1 MATKTSKKTSKKK
14 SKAHIGAWF
23 GKLQRKKWTQ
33 WRGKLLQRVG
43 CVSLFLVALTIL
55 LMLFVYR
62 AMNFDPEAPPVP
74 IESGISLEE
83 KEAFIHTIAPI
94 AQNLQ
99 REYGVLAS
107 ISMAQAILESEYGQ
121 SELAADYY
129 NLYGVKT
136 DASDPEGVNFV
147 TKEFVDDEWIEI
159 VDRFKVYPSWAQ
171 SMRSHAE
178 LIYYGTSWNEGH
190 YEAVLSG
197 QTYQEQAQGLQS
209 SGYATDPDY
218 AAKII
223 EMIEV
228 WELYQY
234 DQPIQPASEN

>member
-1 MATKTSKKTSKKK
+1 MATKTSQKNNKKIK
-14 SKAHIGAWF
+14 SNRRAWF
-23 GKLQRKKWTQ
+23 SKLPRKQWAQ
-33 WRGKLLQRVG
+33 WRGKILQKLG
-43 CVSLFLVALTIL
+43 CVTLFFLALMIL
-55 LMLFVYR
+55 LLLFVYR
-62 AMNFDPEAPPVP
+62 AMNFDPHLPSAS

-147 TKEFVDDEWIEI
+147 TKEFVNDEWIEI
-159 VDRFKVYPSWAQ
+159 VDRFKVYSSWEQ

-178 LIYYGTSWNEGH
+178 LIYYGTSWNESH
-190 YEAVLSG
+190 YAAVLAG

-218 AAKII
+218 ATKII

-234 DQPIQPASEN
+234 DRPLKTAGNN